1 MTARVLICGRLLLGM
16 VLLADPDAVLRAL
29 AQRSPAPRERLVARV
44 LGLRHLAEGVVVAR
58 HCSPAW
64 LLGGA
69 AVDAVH
75 CLSMAAL
82 AAESPRHRRLATA
95 SALTAAGTSV
105 GGVLAAQSTYRGGA

>member
-1 MTARVLICGRLLLGM
+1 M